1 MHLWVQ
7 FSCLVLS
14 YVKQKESV
22 WSLVE
27 TSLELK
33 ACGRLFPQL
42 FSHGY
47 LGCFSHPN
55 WDIGVSNL
63 KAVSQQIRF

>member
-1 MHLWVQ
+1 MPRPEL
-7 FSCLVLS
+7 CET
-14 YVKQKESV
+14 KKSV
-22 WSLVE
+22 WSLVV

-33 ACGRLFPQL
+33 ACGRPFPQL

-55 WDIGVSNL
+55 WDLGASNL
-63 KAVSQQIRF
+63 KAVSQQISF